1 MLFVINRYSAFF
13 GYIPVLIFTF
23 WPPESQ
29 EVSKAKSYHIISQIT
44 NHSYNF
50 SFTTEVCT
58 RNTIP
63 CPCLSNIFV
72 KVSRLYPISR
82 LSELILPVDYWK
94 YVSLHGPR
102 LPFSITDSFTVTLSL
117 RTYALCGK
125 SKLVLLSTLSLSLNG
140 VAWSLVGFIA

>member
-1 MLFVINRYSAFF
+1 M
-13 GYIPVLIFTF
+13 
-23 WPPESQ
+23 
-29 EVSKAKSYHIISQIT
+29 
-44 NHSYNF
+44 
-50 SFTTEVCT
+50 
-58 RNTIP
+58 IP

-82 LSELILPVDYWK
+82 ISELILPVDHWK
-94 YVSLHGPR
+94 YVSLHGLR